1 MVLLGKADSKMKNPA
16 ETLKGDKVEAKKG
29 RYKEKW
35 REYFDGPINLD
46 LNRPQTNQLGAVKQA
61 DPKKLFSSIPDLK
74 NNRAVIDEIIDA
86 QEELN
91 MCTDLTK
98 TLDIHTSQKLLNV
111 PGLNTEYR
119 RSLKERRKTLTVL
132 RDPTYIPKSKFINES
147 KMLQLAFLDKIIEE
161 CDDDQNHNRI
171 GEIVQR
177 AQSFVDT

>member
-1 MVLLGKADSKMKNPA
+1 M
-16 ETLKGDKVEAKKG
+16 
-29 RYKEKW
+29 
-35 REYFDGPINLD
+35 
-46 LNRPQTNQLGAVKQA
+46 
-61 DPKKLFSSIPDLK
+61 FSSIPDLK

-98 TLDIHTSQKLLNV
+98 TLDIHTSQKLANV
-111 PGLNTEYR
+111 PGLNKEYR
-119 RSLKERRKTLTVL
+119 SSLKERRKTLTVL

-171 GEIVQR
+171 GDIVER
-177 AQSFVDT
+177 TQSFVDTQVQKIKNDDLKIELEVKKDEDFEYQLAFDQSFYGKDSVNVIKKDQYRIRNKIRSCIGQ